1 MSALTIVGTVLL
13 VAAGLLHVFIFT
25 LESVSWSKP
34 ATWKRFGVRTQDE
47 AQILKGMAYNQ
58 GWYNLF
64 LAIGAIGGAVTV
76 WLGQPVVGLSIGL
89 FAAGSMVAAALV
101 LVTSNPRLARAA
113 LTQGALPLAAIVV
126 LVVALTSLP
135 I

>member
-1 MSALTIVGTVLL
+1 MSAFTIVGTALL

-76 WLGQPVVGLSIGL
+76 WLGQPVVGLAIGI

-101 LVTSNPRLARAA
+101 LVTSNSRLARAA
-113 LTQGALPLAAIVV
+113 LTQGTLPLVAIIA
-126 LVVALTSLP
+126 LVVAITTT
-135 I
+135 